1 MISWGRGISLGCR
14 CIRLGL
20 RIDWDTLVG
29 NISNITIVV
38 VSSVLDIL
46 GTAIRKSN
54 SVRSRNN
61 TISIRGFSSVESS
74 LGVII
79 SNSILVSVWLRGS
92 LLLNIR
98 GRLVSGGR
106 GVVGRS
112 SYLDNRGSM
121 DNRGMVGRGSY
132 LDNRGSM
139 NNWCMIS
146 WGRGMVSRSS
156 MDNGG
161 SVDNRGMISWSR
173 GMISRGSMDYRGMV
187 SRGRGSMVNRGR
199 GITLLDWESSWGN
212 ISSGSLLIATIA
224 MYRLRS
230 SVRLAHNR
238 SMYSSMG
245 LVDRVAHSRG
255 IALLDALVVGLV
267 CGNYGQECG
276 TDKSLHVWTIIH
288 SGGYCREY
296 SQLCSSWAR

>member
-14 CIRLGL
+14 GIRLGL
-20 RIDWDTLVG
+20 RVDWDTLIG

-38 VSSVLDIL
+38 VSGVLDIL

-79 SNSILVSVWLRGS
+79 SNSILISVRLRGS
-92 LLLNIR
+92 LFLNIR
-98 GRLVSGGR
+98 GRLVGGGR
-106 GVVGRS
+106 GMVGRGS
-112 SYLDNRGSM
+112 MDHRGSM
-121 DNRGMVGRGSY
+121 DNRGSV
-132 LDNRGSM
+132 DNRSMVSWGGMDNWSSM
-139 NNWCMIS
+139 NNWGMIS
-146 WGRGMVSRSS
+146 WGRGMISWSS
-156 MDNGG
+156 VDNGG
-161 SVDNRGMISWSR
+161 SMNNRGMISWSR

-187 SRGRGSMVNRGR
+187 SRGRGSMVDRGR

-267 CGNYGQECG
+267 CGNYGQKCG
-276 TDKSLHVWTIIH
+276 TDKSLHVALQMLVL
-288 SGGYCREY
+288 E
-296 SQLCSSWAR
+296 

>member
-20 RIDWDTLVG
+20 RVDWDTLVG
-29 NISNITIVV
+29 NISNITVVV
-38 VSSVLDIL
+38 VSGVLDIL

-106 GVVGRS
+106 GMVGRS
-112 SYLDNRGSM
+112 SYLDNRGSV

-173 GMISRGSMDYRGMV
+173 GMISRGSMDNRGMV
-187 SRGRGSMVNRGR
+187 SRCRGSMVNRGR

-267 CGNYGQECG
+267 CGNYGQKCG
-276 TDKSLHVWTIIH
+276 TDKSLHVALQMLVL
-288 SGGYCREY
+288 E
-296 SQLCSSWAR
+296 